1 MPRHL
6 PRGHWRR
13 VGEGRNA
20 AAELGDGLLLDV
32 GDELTHHAVEH
43 RDLRFVSGRCRY
55 KEEVGDAA
63 ENFGALFDRGVAE
76 CRLDLFHQRYS

>member
-6 PRGHWRR
+6 PHRHWRR
-13 VGEGRNA
+13 VGEGRDA
-20 AAELGDGLLLDV
+20 AAKLGDGLLLDI
-32 GDELTHHAVEH
+32 GDELGHHAIEH
-43 RDLRFVSGRCRY
+43 RDLRFVRGRRRY

-76 CRLDLFHQRYS
+76 RRLDLFDQRYS